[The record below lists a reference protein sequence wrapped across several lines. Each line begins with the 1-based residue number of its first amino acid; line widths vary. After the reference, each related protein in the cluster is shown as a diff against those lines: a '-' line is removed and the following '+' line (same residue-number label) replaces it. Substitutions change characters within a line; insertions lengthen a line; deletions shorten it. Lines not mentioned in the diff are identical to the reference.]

1 MFSDVLLTVDF
12 DRTLTG
18 PDSTVPEENI
28 KAIEWFM
35 ANGGAFTVNTG
46 RSVPMCQAQ
55 IIGKVPVNAPLLVYN
70 GSAAYDVEK
79 GQFIRCYPLGADP
92 DGLMKDLIEHFPD
105 LIIEVQGLEGHHVIR
120 ENALWER
127 FSRKN
132 NCAYSVVEKVPQPLI
147 KLAIYT
153 GIDETGVPSLYVEK
167 PEEQKRLQQVID
179 YVAEKYGEKLIIF
192 RACPRLVDIHAKGC
206 SKLQIARDIQKEL
219 GRSILVCVGDG
230 HNDIPM
236 LEGADYAFCPADGA
250 IADRFPN
257 VCRCA
262 QGSVAEVI
270 YKKIPEICK
279 THLTEGE

>member
-1 MFSDVLLTVDF
+1 MFSDILLTVDF

-18 PDSTVPEENI
+18 PDSTIPKVNI
-28 KAIEWFM
+28 EAIEWFM
-35 ANGGAFTVNTG
+35 AHGGAFTVNTG

-147 KLAIYT
+147 KMAIFT
-153 GIDETGVPSLYVEK
+153 GID
-167 PEEQKRLQQVID
+167 
-179 YVAEKYGEKLIIF
+179 
-192 RACPRLVDIHAKGC
+192 
-206 SKLQIARDIQKEL
+206 
-219 GRSILVCVGDG
+219 
-230 HNDIPM
+230 
-236 LEGADYAFCPADGA
+236 
-250 IADRFPN
+250 
-257 VCRCA
+257 
-262 QGSVAEVI
+262 
-270 YKKIPEICK
+270 
-279 THLTEGE
+279 

>member
-18 PDSTVPEENI
+18 PDSTIPEENI
-28 KAIEWFM
+28 KAIEWFI

-46 RSVPMCQAQ
+46 RSVPMCQSQ

-79 GQFIRCYPLGADP
+79 KEFIRCYPLDADP
-92 DGLMKDLIEHFPD
+92 DELMDDLMEQFPD
-105 LIIEVQGLEGHHVIR
+105 LIIEVQGLEGHHVKRPNIQ
-120 ENALWER
+120 WEQ
-127 FSRKN
+127 FYQKS
-132 NCAYSVVEKVPQPLI
+132 NCAYSVIDKVPQPLI
-147 KLAIYT
+147 KLAIMT
-153 GIDETGVPSLYVEK
+153 GIDGTGVPSLYK
-167 PEEQKRLQQVID
+167 TIPQEQKRLQEVID
-179 YVAEKYGEKLIIF
+179 YVAQKYGEKLIVF

-206 SKLQIARDIQKEL
+206 SKLRIARDIQKQM
-219 GRSILVCVGDG
+219 GRKILVCVGDG

-236 LEGADYAFCPADGA
+236 MEGADYAFSPADGA

-257 VCRCA
+257 VCKCA
-262 QGSVAEVI
+262 EGAVAEVI

-279 THLTEGE
+279 SHLTEWK